1 MSSQEI
7 NSPLSY
13 RCLIVDDEPQ
23 ARVVLRRH
31 VEALNILELK
41 GECPNALAA
50 FQILQQQEI
59 DLLFLDVQMPKVSG
73 VELLRSLKHPPKVI
87 FTTAYRE
94 HAAEAYDLDVVD
106 YLLKPIAFDRFL
118 RAIQKAFRHV
128 PLPTTEDTEANP
140 GQAPFLY
147 FRADRRMVKVFLHEI
162 LYVESL
168 KDYVRIA
175 TVKGENIVTKQSI
188 SGLESTLPTH
198 RFFRIHRSFIVN
210 IQHVQAFN
218 ATEVEI
224 QEQKLPVGRLYRA
237 AWMERNRNFI

>member
-1 MSSQEI
+1 MTQPEHQSSP
-7 NSPLSY
+7 SF

-31 VEALNILELK
+31 VEALDMLELK

-50 FQILQQQEI
+50 FQFLQQQEV

-73 VELLRSLKHPPKVI
+73 LELLRSLQQPPKVI
-87 FTTAYRE
+87 FTTAFRE
-94 HAAEAYDLDVVD
+94 HAAEAYELDVVD

-128 PLPTTEDTEANP
+128 PLPASEDAEASP

-147 FRADRRMVKVFLHEI
+147 FRADRRMIKVFLHEI
-162 LYVESL
+162 SYIESL

-175 TVKGENIVTKQSI
+175 TTKGESIITKQSI
-188 SGLESTLPTH
+188 SGLESTLPAH

-210 IQHVQAFN
+210 LQHVQAFN

-237 AWMERNRNFI
+237 AWMERNRNFL

>member
-1 MSSQEI
+1 MSTQEN
-7 NSPLSY
+7 NSSPSY

-31 VEALNILELK
+31 VEALGMLELR

-50 FQILQQQEI
+50 FQFLQQQEI

-73 VELLRSLKHPPKVI
+73 VELLRSLQHPPKVI

-94 HAAEAYDLDVVD
+94 HAAEAYELDVVD

-118 RAIQKAFRHV
+118 KAIQKAFRHT
-128 PLPTTEDTEANP
+128 PLPVSEEAEASP

-175 TVKGENIVTKQSI
+175 TVKGENIITKQSI
-188 SGLESTLPTH
+188 SGLESTLPAH
-198 RFFRIHRSFIVN
+198 RFFRTHRSFIVN
-210 IQHVQAFN
+210 LQHVQAFN
-218 ATEVEI
+218 ATEVEL
-224 QEQKLPVGRLYRA
+224 QDQKLPVGRLYRA

>member
-31 VEALNILELK
+31 VEALDMLELR

-50 FQILQQQEI
+50 FQFLQQQEI

-73 VELLRSLKHPPKVI
+73 VELLRSLQHPPKVI

-94 HAAEAYDLDVVD
+94 HAAEAYELDVVD

-118 RAIQKAFRHV
+118 KAIQKAFRHTAL
-128 PLPTTEDTEANP
+128 PLSEEAEASP

-168 KDYVRIA
+168 KDYVRIT
-175 TVKGENIVTKQSI
+175 TVKGENIITKQSI
-188 SGLESTLPTH
+188 SGLESTLPAH

-210 IQHVQAFN
+210 LQHVQAFN

-224 QEQKLPVGRLYRA
+224 QDQKLPVGRLYRA
-237 AWMERNRNFI
+237 AWIDRNRNFM